1 MCVWTIAPCHCWWWG
16 SGHLECR
23 TTHRHTHTRKYVRI
37 VEPNE
42 KEQWAERASGW
53 LAWKQQPPQ
62 CSPHTHTHKQVYKH
76 TQTHLQVFLLPALRA
91 RRSKQTGDYYP
102 HMYFLLNIQ
111 WHTYTSAI
119 LRYALIFVVS
129 SQFVFW
135 FLNYITVVS
144 AMVIIS
150 HIKGIL
156 HIFNGICYTLLLLL
170 KVVVVTYS

>member
-1 MCVWTIAPCHCWWWG
+1 M
-16 SGHLECR
+16 
-23 TTHRHTHTRKYVRI
+23 
-37 VEPNE
+37 
-42 KEQWAERASGW
+42 
-53 LAWKQQPPQ
+53 
-62 CSPHTHTHKQVYKH
+62 
-76 TQTHLQVFLLPALRA
+76 
-91 RRSKQTGDYYP
+91 
-102 HMYFLLNIQ
+102 
-111 WHTYTSAI
+111 YTSAI
-119 LRYALIFVVS
+119 LGYALIFVVS

>member
-1 MCVWTIAPCHCWWWG
+1 MKRS
-16 SGHLECR
+16 SGQREHPDGWHENNSHLSV
-23 TTHRHTHTRKYVRI
+23 RHI
-37 VEPNE
+37 
-42 KEQWAERASGW
+42 
-53 LAWKQQPPQ
+53 
-62 CSPHTHTHKQVYKH
+62 HTHKQVYKH

-119 LRYALIFVVS
+119 LGYALIFVVS

-170 KVVVVTYS
+170 KVVVVTYSLSLRWLHCVPIG